1 MDRASIALATALVV
15 SALVFS
21 IFPQIDM
28 AVSAAFYGAQ
38 GFIAANNPRIELL
51 RSMAWWL
58 SDATFLLALAALIV
72 SLTSRRLLFGIGR
85 WTATYMLTLF
95 LLGPV
100 LLSNRLLKGYWGRAR
115 PADVTDFGGAHQ
127 FTPFW
132 LPSDQCLANCSFVSG
147 EVSGTA
153 VTAVCMILLRQNIE
167 RAAGRAAATVWT
179 ALALILPI
187 VVALQRITSGRHFLS
202 DTVFA
207 VLFMLVIALLL
218 RPLLHKDDKA

>member
-1 MDRASIALATALVV
+1 MDRDWIALALALFL
-15 SALVFS
+15 STLLFS
-21 IFPQIDM
+21 VFPQIDT
-28 AVSAAFYGAQ
+28 AVSGAFYGAQ
-38 GFIAANNPRIELL
+38 GFIAANNPRIELM

-58 SDATFLLALAALIV
+58 SDAMFLLALAALV
-72 SLTSRRLLFGIGR
+72 VALTSRRLIFGIGR

-100 LLSNRLLKGYWGRAR
+100 LLSNRLLKGHWGRAR

-132 LPSDQCLANCSFVSG
+132 LPSDQCLSNCSFISG

-153 VTAVCMILLRQNIE
+153 VTAICMIVLRRTVE
-167 RAAGRAAATVWT
+167 RTAGRGMAQVWT
-179 ALALILPI
+179 GTALILPV

-218 RPLLHKDDKA
+218 RPLLRKDDPA

>member
-1 MDRASIALATALVV
+1 MDRASIALAVALAI
-15 SALVFS
+15 SALLFS
-21 IFPQIDM
+21 LFPQIDM
-28 AVSAAFYGAQ
+28 AVSTSFYGAH
-38 GFIAANNPRIELL
+38 GFIAANNPRVELL

-58 SDATFLLALAALIV
+58 SDAMFLLALAALLV
-72 SLTSRRLLFGIGR
+72 ALTSRRLLFGIGR

-115 PADVTDFGGAHQ
+115 PADVADFGGAHQ

-153 VTAVCMILLRQNIE
+153 VTAICMVLLRKGIE
-167 RAAGRAAATVWT
+167 QAAGRVVAMVWT
-179 ALALILPI
+179 VIALLLP
-187 VVALQRITSGRHFLS
+187 VVVSLQRITSGRHFLS
-202 DTVFA
+202 DAVFA
-207 VLFMLVIALLL
+207 VLFMMVIALLL
-218 RPLLHKDDKA
+218 RPLLRKDDPA